1 VEKNYLADEEVIGM
15 VASHNPLSGTL
26 YEQIPGTT
34 TVRVVG
40 RDGTEG
46 VFDATGRYL
55 SGQRR
60 SAEMTMCRWV
70 ADGGRAA
77 ALLGDADNNPTA
89 NAQMQEE
96 G

>member
-1 VEKNYLADEEVIGM
+1 M

-60 SAEMTMCRWV
+60 FAEMTMCRWV
-70 ADGGRAA
+70 ADGGRVA
-77 ALLGDADNNPTA
+77 ALLGDADGGRLA
-89 NAQMQEE
+89 NAPIREQ